1 MLLPGQYRSRSAAV
15 KLTQEYFRIGYRFEK
30 STMYSLAHS
39 KEHRSHER
47 RRENV
52 TTDTDQQKGYAS
64 VNGLD
69 LYYEIR
75 GSGEPLVLLPGGFM
89 TVEAMGEI
97 VPQLAAPRRVIGV
110 ELQGHGHTA
119 DIERPLRF
127 ELMADDIAA
136 LIRHLG
142 LEQADI
148 FGFSL
153 GGGVG
158 LQTAIQHPEVVRKL
172 AVASTAFKRDGWYP
186 EVLAGMASISVETFA
201 GTPIHEAYLKTSPR
215 PEAWPTFVD
224 KMRQLLNEGYDWAE
238 GVAALKTPTL
248 ILVGDADGLRLA
260 HAVEFFGLLGG
271 GKADGDMNGLP
282 PAQLAVLPSTTH
294 VGWAP
299 PYHGIMT
306 RTELLLPIITEFL
319 DSARPVAT

>member
-1 MLLPGQYRSRSAAV
+1 
-15 KLTQEYFRIGYRFEK
+15 
-30 STMYSLAHS
+30 
-39 KEHRSHER
+39 
-47 RRENV
+47 V
-52 TTDTDQQKGYAS
+52 TTNRDRQTGYATI
-64 VNGLD
+64 NGLN
-69 LYYEIR
+69 LYYEIH

-89 TVEAMGEI
+89 TVEAMGEL
-97 VPQLAAPRRVIGV
+97 VPLLAARRRVIGV

-119 DIERPLRF
+119 EVERPLRF
-127 ELMADDIAA
+127 ELMADDIAS

-158 LQTAIQHPEVVRKL
+158 LRTAIQHPEVVRKL
-172 AVASTAFKRDGWYP
+172 ALASTAFKRDGWYP

-201 GTPIHEAYLKTSPR
+201 GTPIHEAYLQASPR
-215 PEAWPTFVD
+215 PEAWPTFVA
-224 KMRQLLNEGYDWAE
+224 KMRQLLSEDYDWAAE
-238 GVAALKTPTL
+238 VAALKTPIL
-248 ILVGDADGLRLA
+248 ILVGDADGLRIT
-260 HAVEFFGLLGG
+260 HSVEFFGLLGG

-299 PYHGIMT
+299 PYHGILA

-319 DSARPVAT
+319 DAPLPGAN

>member
-1 MLLPGQYRSRSAAV
+1 LEDEQIFTRQNAACQLV
-15 KLTQEYFRIGYRFEK
+15 
-30 STMYSLAHS
+30 
-39 KEHRSHER
+39 HER
-47 RRENV
+47 RSNDMTKNTVQPPNDRNK
-52 TTDTDQQKGYAS
+52 DGQGGYAS

-69 LYYEIR
+69 IYYEIH
-75 GSGEPLVLLPGGFM
+75 GSGQPLVVLPGAFY
-89 TVEAMGEI
+89 TIEAMGEI
-97 VPQLAAPRRVIGV
+97 VPQLAAARRVIAV

-142 LEQADI
+142 LERADM

-158 LQTAIQHPEVVRKL
+158 LQTAIRHPEVVRKL
-172 AVASTAFKRDGWYP
+172 ALASTPFKRGGWYP
-186 EVLAGMASISVETFA
+186 EDLAGMAAMSVEVFA

-215 PEAWPTFVD
+215 PEAWPTVVA
-224 KMRQLLNEGYDWAE
+224 KIRQLVTSDYDWAE
-238 GVAALKTPTL
+238 DVAALKTPVL
-248 ILVGDADGLRLA
+248 ILVGDADGMRLA

-271 GKADGDMNGLP
+271 GKADGDMAGLP
-282 PAQLAVLPSTTH
+282 AAGLAVLPATTH

-299 PYHGIMT
+299 PYHGLMT
-306 RTELLLPIITEFL
+306 RTHLLLPIITEFL
-319 DSARPVAT
+319 DAPLPVAE

>member
-1 MLLPGQYRSRSAAV
+1 M
-15 KLTQEYFRIGYRFEK
+15 
-30 STMYSLAHS
+30 
-39 KEHRSHER
+39 
-47 RRENV
+47 
-52 TTDTDQQKGYAS
+52 DQQKGYAS
-64 VNGLD
+64 VNGLN
-69 LYYEIR
+69 LYYEIC

-89 TVEAMGEI
+89 TVEAMGEL
-97 VPQLAAPRRVIGV
+97 VPQLAATRRVIGV

-142 LEQADI
+142 FEQTDI

-158 LQTAIQHPEVVRKL
+158 LRTAIQHPEVVRKL
-172 AVASTAFKRDGWYP
+172 AVASIAFKRDGWYP

-215 PEAWPTFVD
+215 PQAWPTFVA
-224 KMRQLLNEGYDWAE
+224 KMRQLLSEDYDWAA
-238 GVAALKTPTL
+238 GVAELKTPTL
-248 ILVGDADGLRLA
+248 ILVGDADGLRIA

-271 GKADGDMNGLP
+271 GKADGDMSGLP
-282 PAQLAVLPSTTH
+282 AAGLAVLPATTH

-306 RTELLLPIITEFL
+306 RTELLLPILTEFL
-319 DSARPVAT
+319 DSALPVVR

>member
-1 MLLPGQYRSRSAAV
+1 V
-15 KLTQEYFRIGYRFEK
+15 
-30 STMYSLAHS
+30 
-39 KEHRSHER
+39 
-47 RRENV
+47 N
-52 TTDTDQQKGYAS
+52 TDQDQQNGYAS
-64 VNGLD
+64 INGLN
-69 LYYEIR
+69 LYYEIHGR
-75 GSGEPLVLLPGGFM
+75 GEPLFLLPGGFM

-97 VPQLAAPRRVIGV
+97 VPQLAAKRRVIGV

-119 DIERPLRF
+119 GIERSLRF

-142 LEQADI
+142 LERADI
-148 FGFSL
+148 FGYSL

-158 LQTAIQHPEVVRKL
+158 LQTAIRHPGVVRKL
-172 AVASTAFKRDGWYP
+172 ALASTPFKRDGWYP

-201 GTPIHEAYLKTSPR
+201 GSPIHETYLKTSPR

-224 KMRQLLNEGYDWAE
+224 KMRQLLREDYDWAE
-238 GVAALKTPTL
+238 GVAALKTPIL
-248 ILVGDADGLRLA
+248 IIVGDADSINLT

-271 GKADGDMNGLP
+271 GKADGDLVGLAP
-282 PAQLAVLPSTTH
+282 SQLAILPSTTH

-299 PYHGIMT
+299 PYHGIMN

-319 DSARPVAT
+319 DSPMPEK

>member
-1 MLLPGQYRSRSAAV
+1 M
-15 KLTQEYFRIGYRFEK
+15 
-30 STMYSLAHS
+30 
-39 KEHRSHER
+39 
-47 RRENV
+47 
-52 TTDTDQQKGYAS
+52 TTDKDQQKGYAS
-64 VNGLD
+64 VNGLN

-75 GSGEPLVLLPGGFM
+75 GSGQPLVLLPGGFM

-97 VPQLAAPRRVIGV
+97 VPQLAATRLVIGV

-127 ELMADDIAA
+127 ELMADDIAS

-142 LEQADI
+142 LEQADM

-158 LQTAIQHPEVVRKL
+158 LQTAIRHPEVVRKL
-172 AVASTAFKRDGWYP
+172 ALASTPFKKDGWYP

-201 GTPIHEAYLKTSPR
+201 GTPIHEDYLKTSPR
-215 PEAWPTFVD
+215 PEAWPTFVA
-224 KMRQLLNEGYDWAE
+224 KMRQLLAEDYDWAE
-238 GVAALKTPTL
+238 GVAALKIPIL
-248 ILVGDADGLRLA
+248 IMVGDADSIRLP

-282 PAQLAVLPSTTH
+282 SAQLAVLPATTH

-299 PYHGIMT
+299 PYHGIIT

-319 DSARPVAT
+319 DSPMTEV

>member
-1 MLLPGQYRSRSAAV
+1 M
-15 KLTQEYFRIGYRFEK
+15 
-30 STMYSLAHS
+30 
-39 KEHRSHER
+39 
-47 RRENV
+47 
-52 TTDTDQQKGYAS
+52 TTNKNQMGRYAR

-75 GSGEPLVLLPGGFM
+75 GGGQPLILLPGGFM
-89 TVEAMGEI
+89 TIEAMGEI
-97 VPQLAAPRRVIGV
+97 VTQLAETRRVIGV

-136 LIRHLG
+136 LIMHLG
-142 LEQADI
+142 LDQADI

-158 LQTAIQHPEVVRKL
+158 LQTAIRHPEVVRKL
-172 AVASTAFKRDGWYP
+172 ALASTAFKRDGWYP
-186 EVLAGMASISVETFA
+186 EVLAGMTSISVETFA
-201 GTPIHEAYLKTSPR
+201 GTPIHEAYLKTSPS
-215 PEAWPTFVD
+215 PEAWPTFVA
-224 KMRQLLNEGYDWAE
+224 KVRQLLSEDYDWAE
-238 GVAALKTPTL
+238 GVAALKTPIL

-271 GKADGDMNGLP
+271 GKADGDLIGLP
-282 PAQLAVLPSTTH
+282 PAELTVFPNTTH

-306 RTELLLPIITEFL
+306 RTQLLLPIITEFF
-319 DSARPVAT
+319 DSPMPEAK

>member
-1 MLLPGQYRSRSAAV
+1 MLSSSIRTWR
-15 KLTQEYFRIGYRFEK
+15 E
-30 STMYSLAHS
+30 TM
-39 KEHRSHER
+39 
-47 RRENV
+47 
-52 TTDTDQQKGYAS
+52 TTDKDQQIGYAS

-69 LYYEIR
+69 IYYEIR

-89 TVEAMGEI
+89 TVEAMGEL
-97 VPQLAAPRRVIGV
+97 VPQLAATRRVIGV

-119 DIERPLRF
+119 DIERALRF
-127 ELMADDIAA
+127 EVMADDIAA

-142 LEQADI
+142 LDQADI

-158 LQTAIQHPEVVRKL
+158 LQTALRHPEMVRKL
-172 AVASTAFKRDGWYP
+172 VLASTAFKRDGWYP
-186 EVLAGMASISVETFA
+186 EVLAGMASISVEGFA
-201 GTPIHEAYLKTSPR
+201 GTPIHEAYLRTSPR
-215 PEAWPTFVD
+215 PETWPTVVA
-224 KMRQLLNEGYDWAE
+224 KMRQLLSEDYNWTE

-248 ILVGDADGLRLA
+248 IIVGDADGLRIT

-271 GKADGDMNGLP
+271 GKADGDLAGLP
-282 PAQLAVLPSTTH
+282 AAGLAVLPATTH

-319 DSARPVAT
+319 DSAWPVVR